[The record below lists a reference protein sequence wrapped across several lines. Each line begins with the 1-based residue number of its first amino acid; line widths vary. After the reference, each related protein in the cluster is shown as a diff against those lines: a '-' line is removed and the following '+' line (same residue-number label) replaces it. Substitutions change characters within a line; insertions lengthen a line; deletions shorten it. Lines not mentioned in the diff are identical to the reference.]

1 MKASRLAALAAAS
14 MLGGCA
20 LSGCT
25 DAPSAP
31 GQLPGP
37 VPAGV
42 TFHEAPDSAPSA
54 PVFSLELL
62 DGQVLDLAEQWDQR
76 PIVLVFFESW
86 CTRCQ
91 DQQAGINEVVE
102 EYEDVV
108 LFVGIAS
115 QSEPAAVE
123 QYVSD
128 TDLTYPVGIDPS
140 GRTALRYAVAEPPLV
155 ALISK
160 DGRLLRGWP
169 EGVSG
174 AELREQIDQQAVR
187 AH

>member
-1 MKASRLAALAAAS
+1 MKASRLAALVAAIV
-14 MLGGCA
+14 
-20 LSGCT
+20 LSGCAGAST
-25 DAPSAP
+25 AP

-42 TFHEAPDSAPSA
+42 TFHEAPASVPPA

-62 DGQVLDLAEQWDQR
+62 DGRVLDLAEQWDQR
-76 PIVLVFFESW
+76 PVVLVFFETW

-91 DQQAGINEVVE
+91 EQQAGINEVAE
-102 EYEDVV
+102 QYRDVV
-108 LFVGIAS
+108 LFVGVAS
-115 QSEPAAVE
+115 QSGPAAVE

-128 TDLTYPVGIDPS
+128 TRLTYPVGIDPT
-140 GRTALRYAVAEPPLV
+140 GRTALQYAVAEPPLV

-169 EGVSG
+169 DGISG
-174 AELREQIDQQAVR
+174 SELREHIDQLAVE

>member
-1 MKASRLAALAAAS
+1 VKACRLVALAAAVV
-14 MLGGCA
+14 LG
-20 LSGCT
+20 GCT
-25 DAPSAP
+25 DAPDPP

-42 TFHEAPDSAPSA
+42 TFHEAPASAPPA

-62 DGQVLDLAEQWDQR
+62 DGEVLDLSEQWEQR
-76 PIVLVFFESW
+76 PVVLVFFESW

-91 DQQAGINEVVE
+91 EQQAGINEVAAQ
-102 EYEDVV
+102 YRDVV
-108 LFVGIAS
+108 LFVGVAS
-115 QSEPAAVE
+115 QSEPADVG

-128 TDLTYPVGIDPS
+128 TGLSYPVGIDAS
-140 GRTALRYAVAEPPLV
+140 GRAALRYAVAEPPLV

-160 DGRLLRGWP
+160 AGRLLRGWP
-169 EGVSG
+169 EGISG
-174 AELREQIDQQAVR
+174 AELREHIDQLAVK

>member
-1 MKASRLAALAAAS
+1 VKASRLAVLAAAIV
-14 MLGGCA
+14 
-20 LSGCT
+20 LSGCA
-25 DAPSAP
+25 DAPSTP

-42 TFHEAPDSAPSA
+42 TFHEAPDSAPTA
-54 PVFSLELL
+54 PVFTLELL
-62 DGQVLDLAEQWDQR
+62 DGRQLDLAEQWTQR
-76 PIVLVFFESW
+76 PVVLVFFESW

-91 DQQAGINEVVE
+91 EQQAGINEVAE
-102 EYEDVV
+102 QYRDVV

-128 TDLTYPVGIDPS
+128 TDLTYPVGIDPT
-140 GRTALRYAVAEPPLV
+140 GRTALQYAVAEPPLV

-169 EGVSG
+169 EGISG
-174 AELREQIDQQAVR
+174 PALREHIDQEAVQAR
-187 AH
+187 

>member
-1 MKASRLAALAAAS
+1 VKASGLAVLAAAIV
-14 MLGGCA
+14 LGGC
-20 LSGCT
+20 T
-25 DAPSAP
+25 DDP
-31 GQLPGP
+31 GTAGELPGP

-42 TFHEAPDSAPSA
+42 TFHEPPDSAPAA
-54 PVFSLELL
+54 PVFTLELL
-62 DGQVLDLAEQWDQR
+62 DGRVLDVAEQWEQR
-76 PIVLVFFESW
+76 PVVLVFFETW
-86 CTRCQ
+86 CSRCQ
-91 DQQAGINEVVE
+91 EEQAGINEVVE
-102 EYEDVV
+102 QYRDVV

-115 QSEPAAVE
+115 QSEPADVE

-128 TDLTYPVGIDPS
+128 TDLTYPVGIDPT

-174 AELREQIDQQAVR
+174 TELREHIDLEAVR
-187 AH
+187 SH

>member
-1 MKASRLAALAAAS
+1 VKASRLAALAAAIV
-14 MLGGCA
+14 
-20 LSGCT
+20 LSGCA

-42 TFHEAPDSAPSA
+42 TFHEAPDGAPAA
-54 PVFSLELL
+54 PGLSLELL
-62 DGQVLDLAEQWDQR
+62 DGRVLDLAEQWDQR
-76 PIVLVFFESW
+76 PVVLVFFESW

-91 DQQAGINEVVE
+91 QQQAGINEVVAQ
-102 EYEDVV
+102 YRDVV

-128 TDLTYPVGIDPS
+128 TQLTYPVGIDPS
-140 GRTALRYAVAEPPLV
+140 GRSALQYAVAEPPLV

-174 AELREQIDQQAVR
+174 AELRVHIDQEAVKAR
-187 AH
+187 